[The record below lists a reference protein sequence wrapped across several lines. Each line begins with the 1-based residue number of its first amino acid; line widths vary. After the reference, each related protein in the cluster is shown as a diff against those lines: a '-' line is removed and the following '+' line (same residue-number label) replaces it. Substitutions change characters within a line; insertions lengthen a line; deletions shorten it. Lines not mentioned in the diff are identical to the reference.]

1 MPGEGGKEG
10 CRCLMPLLNAPEGD
24 AAEED
29 ILALIQF
36 SGLEKRNRELIIREW
51 LLSDVETI
59 ASSSRQVL
67 WTACNK
73 KVSAKMAK
81 KKRQFGSTENAA
93 ERGGG
98 SKISKIMWKYL
109 LESGQI
115 FKIKK
120 EENKFV
126 SHIITSIHVSLMFH
140 LGPKEHSCLL
150 S

>member
-1 MPGEGGKEG
+1 
-10 CRCLMPLLNAPEGD
+10 MPLLNAPEGD

-81 KKRQFGSTENAA
+81 KKKAVRQ
-93 ERGGG
+93 
-98 SKISKIMWKYL
+98 Y
-109 LESGQI
+109 
-115 FKIKK
+115 
-120 EENKFV
+120 
-126 SHIITSIHVSLMFH
+126 
-140 LGPKEHSCLL
+140 
-150 S
+150 

>member
-1 MPGEGGKEG
+1 
-10 CRCLMPLLNAPEGD
+10 MPLLNAPEGD
-24 AAEED
+24 AAED

-36 SGLEKRNRELIIREW
+36 SGLEKRRRELIIREW

-81 KKRQFGSTENAA
+81 KRQFGSTENAD

-98 SKISKIMWKYL
+98 
-109 LESGQI
+109 
-115 FKIKK
+115 
-120 EENKFV
+120 V
-126 SHIITSIHVSLMFH
+126 
-140 LGPKEHSCLL
+140 
-150 S
+150 

>member
-1 MPGEGGKEG
+1 MP
-10 CRCLMPLLNAPEGD
+10 R
-24 AAEED
+24 
-29 ILALIQF
+29 
-36 SGLEKRNRELIIREW
+36 W
-51 LLSDVETI
+51 L
-59 ASSSRQVL
+59 
-67 WTACNK
+67 
-73 KVSAKMAK
+73 K

-140 LGPKEHSCLL
+140 LGPEEHSCLL
-150 S
+150 SYAVMKFERDFELLLGRKVKRSVPRPRPSAALSRSRRPC